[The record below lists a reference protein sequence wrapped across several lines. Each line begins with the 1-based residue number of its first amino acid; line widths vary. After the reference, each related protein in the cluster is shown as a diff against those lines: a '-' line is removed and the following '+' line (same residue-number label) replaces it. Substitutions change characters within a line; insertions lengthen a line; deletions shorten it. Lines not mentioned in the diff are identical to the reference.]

1 MVWHALEVQI
11 VGGAHDTEMSTV
23 SLEKATSGETKKCMR
38 LEPGLSLQAAMSN
51 MVNEAYRKSRGTD
64 KPFTVSEEQAKAIWN
79 ELIRKEKPQYYRKP
93 TPAPET
99 SPKA

>member
-1 MVWHALEVQI
+1 
-11 VGGAHDTEMSTV
+11 
-23 SLEKATSGETKKCMR
+23 MR
-38 LEPGLSLQAAMSN
+38 LEPGSSLQTVMSN

-93 TPAPET
+93 NPAPEA
-99 SPKA
+99 SPKG